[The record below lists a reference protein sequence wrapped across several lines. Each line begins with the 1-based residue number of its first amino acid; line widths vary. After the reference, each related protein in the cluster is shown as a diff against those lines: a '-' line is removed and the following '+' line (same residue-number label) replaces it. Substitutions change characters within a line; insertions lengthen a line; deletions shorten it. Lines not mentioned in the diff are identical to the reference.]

1 MADTRIL
8 QSLTQDTYDT
18 LAAYRRARE
27 SAHSDALQQTLER
40 RISERVRTVN
50 LLNEALAERGGTR
63 VDDASAPAQAADIF
77 HAIGDAF
84 QDGDEAAA
92 RRVEK
97 AETELCRRYDKALS
111 DESLDPSTRR
121 TIEQAARE
129 VREGES
135 FSHVLERH
143 YG

>member
-1 MADTRIL
+1 MADTKTL
-8 QSLTQDTYDT
+8 QGLTQDTYDT

-27 SAHSDALQQTLER
+27 TAHTDALQQTLER
-40 RISERVRTVN
+40 RISERTRTVN
-50 LLNEALAERGGTR
+50 LLNEALAQSGGRR

-92 RRVEK
+92 HRVEK
-97 AETELCRRYDKALS
+97 AEKELCRRYDEALANK
-111 DESLDPSTRR
+111 DLESSTRA
-121 TIEQAARE
+121 TIEAAARE

-135 FSHVLERH
+135 FSHVLERQ